1 MQHLYLGVRISENL
15 RIKETAFMLVT
26 MMVMVPLAGWI
37 EEAEITLPVEQLNI
51 LADEWGLDVSILK
64 DKSLSDSNS
73 SS

>member
-1 MQHLYLGVRISENL
+1 
-15 RIKETAFMLVT
+15 